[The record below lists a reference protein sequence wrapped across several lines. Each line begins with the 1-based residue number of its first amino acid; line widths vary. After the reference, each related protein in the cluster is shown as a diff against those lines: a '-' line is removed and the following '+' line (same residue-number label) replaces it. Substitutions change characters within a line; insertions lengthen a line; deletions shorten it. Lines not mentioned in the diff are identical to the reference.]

1 MPRRPGRRDFSGPAD
16 QGPREVRRRLARDLR
31 QRRPRVPPRVVP
43 RAAPP
48 SQVYRKYADGDAW
61 KAGGRDG
68 HFGADQYAL
77 ERLFAASNVCEAKHA
92 AYKLDFGYLPM
103 NFNMR
108 DPPSHHSCDWPLF
121 GATHVIHHK
130 HYVNGGT
137 FAAAARR
144 VDAVCDFLNAPATTP
159 AFVVDKGAKTPR
171 CGWM

>member
-1 MPRRPGRRDFSGPAD
+1 MRAIYQRVAHGRRHSCA
-16 QGPREVRRRLARDLR
+16 
-31 QRRPRVPPRVVP
+31 
-43 RAAPP
+43 
-48 SQVYRKYADGDAW
+48 
-61 KAGGRDG
+61 RDG